1 MDESAVTSRMQ
12 SLLEQWAIEDD
23 HKAVFLSCYQMMTHN
38 MLAAI
43 EQHEF
48 NDPAWVDLLL
58 QRFADYYFVALEA
71 YEQNPAAAPLAW
83 QLAFNSTRDPKAL
96 PLQNLL
102 LGVNAHINYDL
113 VLALVDLLEPEWDS
127 LSEDQREQRFADHQH
142 VNEVISQT
150 VDDVQ
155 DQILEPSMPVMELID
170 RLLGKYDEILIS
182 RLLSQWREAVWED
195 AVHLLE
201 AHQQEVRSALIQQVE
216 KKAYRLGEMIYI
228 GDSDRYASSQNL

>member
-1 MDESAVTSRMQ
+1 MQ
-12 SLLEQWAIEDD
+12 SLLEQWTKEDD

-48 NDPAWVDLLL
+48 IDPAWVDHLL

-71 YEQNPAAAPLAW
+71 YEQDPAAAPLAW
-83 QLAFNSTRDPKAL
+83 QLAFNSARDPKAL
-96 PLQNLL
+96 ALQNLL

-113 VLALVDLLEPEWDS
+113 VLALVDLLESEWDS
-127 LSEDQREQRFADHQH
+127 LSDDQRAKRFADHQH
-142 VNEVISQT
+142 VNEVIAQT
-150 VDDVQ
+150 VDAVQ

-170 RLLGKYDEILIS
+170 RLLGKYDEIIIS

-201 AHQQEVRSALIQQVE
+201 AHQQDERFALIRHVE

-228 GDSDRYASSQNL
+228 GDSDRSASSPDL